1 MMRRIILSL
10 LLLVPLGVCAQRAN
24 LVDRIVAVVNK
35 DVITYS
41 ELNKAIDVAE
51 RELRRQGGQPPA
63 RDILERQMLER
74 LILDK
79 AQLQMARDS
88 GIRVDDVQLDRAV
101 QRVAEQNKMTLSEFR
116 GALERDGVSFEAF
129 RQDLREQITLQRLR
143 EREVEDRVQVSDSE
157 VEQLLSSGGAQQNQR
172 VEYDVSHILIRVPE
186 QANSDRIEPARLKA
200 QKARDEAVASSDF
213 AKVAAEYSDAPDALR
228 GGALGWRTQDR
239 LPELFASEVLKMKPG
254 DISPVLRSPAGFHVL
269 KLNQRRGASVDAAPV
284 TQTRLRHI
292 LIRPSE
298 VISEA
303 EARRRLL
310 DLRERIVSGKEDFA
324 QIARVHSEDGT
335 AARGGELDWLY
346 PGDTVPEFER
356 AYEALPI
363 GEVSQPVRTPFGFH
377 LIQVLERRAAGN
389 NAERAR
395 LQAKLALRERKSEE
409 AYEEFLRQLRDQTYV
424 EVRLEDR

>member
-298 VISEA
+298 VVSEA

>member
-10 LLLVPLGVCAQRAN
+10 LLVVPFGVCAQRAN

-63 RDILERQMLER
+63 RDVLERQMLER

-157 VEQLLSSGGAQQNQR
+157 VEQLLSSSGGRQNQS
-172 VEYDVSHILIRVPE
+172 VEYDISHILIRVPE

-254 DISPVLRSPAGFHVL
+254 DVSPVLRSPAGFHVL

-298 VISEA
+298 TVSEA

-310 DLRERIVSGKEDFA
+310 DLRQRIVSGKEDFA

-356 AYEALPI
+356 AYEALPV

-377 LIQVLERRAAGN
+377 LIEVLERRAAGN

-409 AYEEFLRQLRDQTYV
+409 SYEEFLRQLRDQTYV

>member
-1 MMRRIILSL
+1 MRRIILSL
-10 LLLVPLGVCAQRAN
+10 LMLVPFGVCAQRAS

-41 ELNKAIDVAE
+41 ELNKAIDGAE

-116 GALERDGVSFEAF
+116 GALERDGVSFDAF

-143 EREVEDRVQVSDSE
+143 EREVEDRIQVSDSE
-157 VEQLLSSGGAQQNQR
+157 VEQLLASSGSQQTQR
-172 VEYDVSHILIRVPE
+172 VEYDLSHILIRVPE

-254 DISPVLRSPAGFHVL
+254 DVSPVLRSPAGFHVL
-269 KLNQRRGASVDAAPV
+269 KLNQRRGASADAAPV

-292 LIRPSE
+292 LIRPNE
-298 VISEA
+298 TVSEA

-356 AYEALPI
+356 AYEALPV

-409 AYEEFLRQLRDQTYV
+409 SYEEFLRQLRDQTYV